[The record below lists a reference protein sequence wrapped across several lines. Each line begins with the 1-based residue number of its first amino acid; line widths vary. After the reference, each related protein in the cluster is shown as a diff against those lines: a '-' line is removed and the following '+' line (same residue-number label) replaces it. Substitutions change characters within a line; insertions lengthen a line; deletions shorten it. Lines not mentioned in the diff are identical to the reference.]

1 MTLPTKRIHYFDAI
15 RTYAVL
21 LGIVVHAAAG
31 YVVVPIP
38 QWPHFSD
45 HGSVLFNFIV
55 TVIHIFRVPVFFF
68 VAGFFAYDLW
78 SRVVAA
84 QFVINRCKRILLPLV
99 LCCLVFN
106 APYLLVNIYLH
117 KIATISDVLRI
128 FSNLSYTWFLE
139 YLVIFYLLF
148 FLASYLSAIKHL
160 NYLARK
166 VLQTKSH
173 VLILTVMLFLALYEN
188 HSIYLP
194 IKLSIVPNLWL
205 LLFYGSYFLLG
216 VILAINTDL
225 MVSFFRWRWRYFIV
239 AFATL
244 GLFFALSI
252 KELWEYQLLIV
263 LLYSYTSFLLF
274 HCFMAMCIHFFQKP
288 ISIHRYVADASYWIY
303 LIQVYLILLLQ
314 SELEN
319 FGNVFL
325 QFAATSLIT
334 LLISLFSYDLFFRRR
349 GKAVITEALS

>member
-1 MTLPTKRIHYFDAI
+1 
-15 RTYAVL
+15 
-21 LGIVVHAAAG
+21 
-31 YVVVPIP
+31 
-38 QWPHFSD
+38 
-45 HGSVLFNFIV
+45 
-55 TVIHIFRVPVFFF
+55 
-68 VAGFFAYDLW
+68 
-78 SRVVAA
+78 
-84 QFVINRCKRILLPLV
+84 
-99 LCCLVFN
+99 
-106 APYLLVNIYLH
+106 
-117 KIATISDVLRI
+117 
-128 FSNLSYTWFLE
+128 
-139 YLVIFYLLF
+139 
-148 FLASYLSAIKHL
+148 LASYLSAIKHL
-160 NYLARK
+160 NSLARK

-225 MVSFFRWRWRYFIV
+225 MVSFFKWRWSYFII

-252 KELWEYQLLIV
+252 KELWKYQLLIA

-274 HCFMAMCIHFFQKP
+274 HCFMGMCIHFFQKP

-314 SELEN
+314 SELKN

-349 GKAVITEALS
+349 EKAVITEALS